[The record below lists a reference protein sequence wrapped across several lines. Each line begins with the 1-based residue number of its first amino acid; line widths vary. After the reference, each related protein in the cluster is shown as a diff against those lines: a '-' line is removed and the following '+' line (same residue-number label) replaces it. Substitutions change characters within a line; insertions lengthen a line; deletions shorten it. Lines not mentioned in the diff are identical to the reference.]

1 MYLHR
6 NEVRNSMSST
16 RIIAVAN
23 QKGGVG
29 KTTTVINLGAS
40 LAMNDCDVLLIDFD
54 PQVNATAGLGIKET
68 HGNDISTLILG
79 ERSLEE
85 VIKPTGVDGLMIVP
99 GSRSLSGLEIE
110 LAGAEYREY
119 LLKEAI
125 EDIIGRFD
133 YVLIDCPPS
142 LGLLTI
148 NALVASNEVLVTLQS
163 EYYALEGLSHLMD
176 TVRNIRQLWNPGL
189 KINGVVLTMF
199 DRRLILSRDVEEE
212 VKEFLGS
219 TLYNTC
225 IPRNVKLSEAPSY
238 GVPVLIYDAK
248 SKGSI
253 SYLDL
258 AREVMER

>member
-1 MYLHR
+1 MTG
-6 NEVRNSMSST
+6 T

-29 KTTTVINLGAS
+29 KTTTAINLGAS
-40 LAMNDCDVLLIDFD
+40 LAMNNNEVLIIDFD
-54 PQVNATAGLGIKET
+54 SQVNATAGLGISQSLKK
-68 HGNDISTLILG
+68 NISTLILG
-79 ERSLEE
+79 ENSIEE
-85 VIKPTGVDGLMIVP
+85 VMKKTAVDGLMLIP
-99 GSRSLSGLEIE
+99 GSRNLSGLEIE

-125 EDIIGRFD
+125 EGNTGGFD

-142 LGLLTI
+142 LGLMTI

-176 TVRNIRQLWNPGL
+176 TVKNVKQLWNPGL
-189 KINGVVLTMF
+189 VINGVVLTMF

-212 VKEFLGS
+212 VKGFLGS
-219 TLYNTC
+219 TLYKTN

-238 GVPVLIYDAK
+238 GMPVLLYDAK
-248 SKGSI
+248 SKGAL
-253 SYLDL
+253 SYLNL
-258 AREVMER
+258 AREVMKR

>member
-1 MYLHR
+1 MKEAR
-6 NEVRNSMSST
+6 V
-16 RIIAVAN
+16 IAVAN

-40 LAMNDCDVLLIDFD
+40 LAMNNCNVLLIDFD
-54 PQVNATAGLGIKET
+54 PQVNATAGLGLQQT
-68 HGNDISTLILG
+68 RGNDISTLILG
-79 ERSLEE
+79 EKSMEE
-85 VIKPTGVDGLMIVP
+85 VLTPTGVEGLMLVP
-99 GSRSLSGLEIE
+99 GSRNLSGLEIE
-110 LAGAEYREY
+110 LAGAQYREY
-119 LLKEAI
+119 LLKEAL
-125 EDIIGRFD
+125 EENTDRFD

-148 NALVASNEVLVTLQS
+148 NALVAANEVLGTLQS

-176 TVRNIRQLWNPGL
+176 TVRNIRKLWNPGL

-212 VKEFLGS
+212 VREFMGS
-219 TLYNTC
+219 TLYDTC

-238 GVPVLIYDAK
+238 GMPALVYDAK
-248 SKGSI
+248 SKGAI

-258 AREVMER
+258 AREVMNR

>member
-1 MYLHR
+1 MTG
-6 NEVRNSMSST
+6 T

-40 LAMNDCDVLLIDFD
+40 LAMNDRDVLLIDFD
-54 PQVNATAGLGIKET
+54 PQVNATAGLGIRET
-68 HGNDISTLILG
+68 GGGNISTLILG
-79 ERSLEE
+79 ENNLEE
-85 VIKPTGVDGLMIVP
+85 VVKPTGVDGLMLVP
-99 GSRSLSGLEIE
+99 GSRSLAGLEIE

-119 LLKEAI
+119 LLKEAL
-125 EDIIGRFD
+125 EDNTGMFD

-176 TVRNIRQLWNPGL
+176 TVRNIRQLWNPEL

-199 DRRLILSRDVEEE
+199 DKRLILSREVEEE
-212 VKEFLGS
+212 VREFMGS
-219 TLYNTC
+219 TLYDTY
-225 IPRNVKLSEAPSY
+225 IPRNIKLSEAPSY
-238 GVPVLIYDAK
+238 GMPVLMYDAK
-248 SKGSI
+248 STGAK

-258 AREVMER
+258 AREVINK